1 MTASQATVLAFA
13 VVTVGLVLLEG
24 LARRS
29 PAWPNIGDVFTLLM
43 RRPAGRFLVMLG
55 WWWLGWHFFVR

>member
-1 MTASQATVLAFA
+1 M
-13 VVTVGLVLLEG
+13 VTIGLVALQA

-29 PAWPNIGDVFTLLM
+29 PARPQIGDVFTVLM
-43 RRPAGRFLVMLG
+43 QRPTGRFLVMLG

>member
-1 MTASQATVLAFA
+1 MTASQLTVLAFA
-13 VVTVGLVLLEG
+13 VVTVALVVLQT

-29 PAWPNIGDVFTLLM
+29 PARPQIGDVFTVLM
-43 RRPAGRFLVMLG
+43 QRPTGRFLVMLG